1 MTPTVLIAV
10 IGALSSIFLAAFA
23 YWTTKQKERE
33 AEWRKEKLTYYKAF
47 VESLSALVGADATPE
62 GHRMYAK
69 TTNNLLL
76 FAPQSVIAAVD
87 RFRYE
92 NRISNTESTRE
103 RHDELLAVM
112 LMAIRKDIG
121 IQPKDDPETFRPKLW
136 SSGQPS
142 NSADKI
148 ANATRPERDDPRAGT
163 CGENVWGKEKTPES

>member
-1 MTPTVLIAV
+1 MTPTVVVAV

-47 VESLSALVGADATPE
+47 VESLSATVGTDATPE
-62 GHRMYAK
+62 GHRMFAK

-76 FAPQSVIAAVD
+76 FAPESVIAAVD
-87 RFRYE
+87 EFRNE
-92 NRISNTESTRE
+92 IRVSNPDATRV
-103 RHDELLAVM
+103 RHDELLAQM

-121 IQPKDDPETFRPKLW
+121 IHPKDDPDTFKPGLW

-142 NSADKI
+142 SDA
-148 ANATRPERDDPRAGT
+148 E
-163 CGENVWGKEKTPES
+163 

>member
-1 MTPTVLIAV
+1 MTPTVLVAV

-47 VESLSALVGADATPE
+47 VESLSATVGADATPE
-62 GHRMYAK
+62 GHRMFAK

-87 RFRYE
+87 EFRE
-92 NRISNTESTRE
+92 EIRVSNTKSTRE
-103 RHDELLAVM
+103 RHDELLAAM

-121 IQPKDDPETFRPKLW
+121 IHPKDDRATFKPALW
-136 SSGQPS
+136 SSGQP
-142 NSADKI
+142 
-148 ANATRPERDDPRAGT
+148 
-163 CGENVWGKEKTPES
+163 GEMSE